1 MKRYIPMLLLLC
13 ICSTGAALGQL
24 TKDSLPV
31 IKLSELTV
39 NSTLKN
45 MQGRVQEF
53 VMANKNASTEEILAR
68 LPEINMI
75 RRGSYGMEPQIR
87 SYHSGQTNLL
97 IDGMRVHGACTDKMD
112 PASIYIEPQ
121 NLQGIHVNSN
131 TGSHVGSSIGG
142 TINLSL
148 ASAMPSCEPYFRGE
162 VSSGYQSASNA
173 FYESAV
179 LQYAR
184 HGWAIRANATYRKA
198 GDYRSG
204 GGRVIPYSS
213 NEKLN
218 YGLSAT
224 HGLRHSGFIK
234 LDVLMDDAWYIG
246 YPALPM
252 DVGRAKARILALSL
266 FDLDIH
272 PKWKQTELKIYANR
286 VSHAMDDTR
295 RVNVPM
301 HMDMPGLSE
310 TIGAYA
316 SATQVLNKKSEI
328 RWRLDAASTYLKA
341 SMTMYPQTGAPMY
354 MLTWPENRMIQAG
367 FGGMFIR
374 RLDSTSSMTVSTRF
388 DQYRYSL
395 ESAVAK
401 DQLSVL
407 NMSTSDIHALLKNVQ
422 VEYTKKMKR
431 HYRITVSLGYAER
444 IPTASEF
451 YGFYLFNAFDNFD
464 YLGNTSLKREQA
476 LKADLQFA
484 YNRKKLHFTWNLY
497 ISRIRHLI
505 AGTVLDNFSVMT
517 PGATGVKQYRNL
529 PHATLAG
536 TEAAMMWKPAKGWQ
550 WLSTLKYH
558 YGTDQDGNPL
568 PLIAPLRLVSS
579 LRKEIT
585 RLSLQAE
592 CETASRQER
601 VSKMAGERVTP
612 AFWLIHARASYTF
625 KLKYIEQLRV
635 DLGVENILDR
645 SYYEHLDWNR
655 VPRAGRNFYVM
666 LTCGF

>member
-1 MKRYIPMLLLLC
+1 MLLLLC
-13 ICSTGAALGQL
+13 IYSTGAALGQL
-24 TKDSLPV
+24 AKDSLPV
-31 IKLSELTV
+31 IRLSELTV

-121 NLQGIHVNSN
+121 NLQGIQVNSIN
-131 TGSHVGSSIGG
+131 GSHAGSSIGG

-148 ASAMPSCEPYFRGE
+148 ASAMPSCESYFKGQ
-162 VSSGYQSASNA
+162 VSSGYQSASQA

-184 HGWAIRANATYRKA
+184 HGWAVRANATYRKA
-198 GDYRSG
+198 SDYRSG
-204 GGRVIPYSS
+204 DGRVIPYSS

-218 YGLSAT
+218 YGLSIT
-224 HGLRHSGFIK
+224 HGLRHSGFVK

-266 FDLDIH
+266 FDRDFH
-272 PKWKQTELKIYANR
+272 SNWKQTELKLYANR

-316 SATQVLNKKSEI
+316 SATQLLNRKSEI
-328 RWRLDAASTYLKA
+328 RWRIDAASTYLKA
-341 SMTMYPQTGAPMY
+341 SMTMYPPTGSPMY

-367 FGGMFIR
+367 IGAIYR
-374 RLDSTSSMTVSTRF
+374 LQLDSANSISISTRF

-395 ESAVAK
+395 ESSGAK

-407 NMSTSDIHALLKNVQ
+407 NMPTSNIHALLKNMQ
-422 VEYTKKMKR
+422 VEWTTKIKR
-431 HYRITVSLGYAER
+431 RFRITASLGYAER
-444 IPTASEF
+444 MPTASEL

-464 YLGNTSLKREQA
+464 YLGNTSLEREQA

-484 YNRKKLHFTWNLY
+484 YSRKKIQFSWNLY
-497 ISRIRHLI
+497 VSRIRHLI
-505 AGTVLDNFSVMT
+505 AGTVAANYSVMT
-517 PGATGVKQYRNL
+517 PGASGVKQYGNL
-529 PHATLAG
+529 PHATMAG
-536 TEAAMMWKPAKGWQ
+536 TEAALMWKPSKGWQ

-579 LRKEIT
+579 LRKEIS
-585 RLSLQAE
+585 RLSVQAE
-592 CETASRQER
+592 METASRQQR
-601 VSKMAGERVTP
+601 VSKMAGEHETP
-612 AFWLIHARASYTF
+612 SFLLIHARASYVF
-625 KLKYIEQLRV
+625 KVNRLEQIRV
-635 DLGVENILDR
+635 DLGVENILDK

-655 VPRAGRNFYVM
+655 IPRAGRNFYMM